1 MGFGVTR
8 SEGAWRPRASDSKI
22 HIHGSSVVYGVIHSD
37 LSYPHKSVLGEFAD
51 KVRVQY
57 CMQL

>member
-22 HIHGSSVVYGVIHSD
+22 HIHGSSVVYGVIQSD

-51 KVRVQY
+51 KVRE
-57 CMQL
+57 LDK